1 MAASPFSRRQ
11 WASQSLRVTAKE
23 LSLVSTRSKGNA
35 IAEKFSKYQKA
46 AEEASTEKKKHGIDT
61 LPPSFRKGNLSVLKK
76 RWEQQPAT
84 HDPPP
89 PPTPPSTAPRARPC
103 ARPDP
108 AQSPPGESRSSQ
120 DSAGRPKSP
129 GSALVPGSRFRYPS
143 EGERAGGREEQEDDA
158 AMERKLWRQND
169 GADGESMVAG
179 TTSPGGSVHIEKPS
193 VPLNSL
199 KRLFEKGES
208 TQGKESRD
216 PGKTG
221 ANSSSEDMDLRLR
234 DRGHLE
240 GLSGSGGSSPD
251 KLLEMTSLKDRMA
264 KYQAA
269 VSKQEPLPAG
279 HGTEH
284 GLSEAEL
291 RSHSV
296 DQKENVPP
304 SPLDKQRSP
313 CAEVSQNSRKG
324 SSADSTGEGESRKL
338 SSSVLNQPVSSGPS
352 ETAHP
357 KPVRKFQLPARE
369 TCVSCQKTVY
379 PLERLIANQQIYHNA
394 CFRCSHCNSKLS
406 LSTFA
411 SLHGTVYCKPH
422 FNQLFKAKGNYDE
435 GFGHRP
441 HKELWEARADSEEP
455 EAASEALREERV
467 QPPQETAPPD
477 KRESPLVEE
486 SPLAKV
492 NILAASLETRAQ
504 AVATPER
511 PTSEKPA
518 ETRRLKIAWP
528 PPSDGERGSPVG
540 GVGEGGPVKPFRAKW
555 PPETESGAPPVPSL
569 ERSEISRLRRSSSL
583 KERSRPFTLSPSP
596 APAAAPAP
604 RERLR
609 QQGELESRGTGEK
622 KEEAGERERTAE
634 LESCPAPV
642 PRGAEPERKGTREEE
657 RMQEERVEV
666 TGPEQGV
673 VNGDSSP
680 EEEDEEEDS
689 VTEGEEKPATQ
700 LQGQSEEEEE
710 EVEEEEE
717 RKEEEKE
724 ELQHFSPLPPKR
736 AASPEVLTPEV
747 KHNRS
752 SQDVGFWEGEED
764 GGRVSVEELI
774 KKNRY
779 YDDDDEEEE
788 EERED

>member
-1 MAASPFSRRQ
+1 MASRREMAASPFSRRQ

-208 TQGKESRD
+208 TQGKLFQNQTVSHLILESPLQTFSPAKLLILNGWLLD
-216 PGKTG
+216 SIVAFESKVK
-221 ANSSSEDMDLRLR
+221 
-234 DRGHLE
+234 
-240 GLSGSGGSSPD
+240 SGSGGSSPD

-279 HGTEH
+279 HGDTT
-284 GLSEAEL
+284 LSV
-291 RSHSV
+291 HSV

-304 SPLDKQRSP
+304 SPLDKQRVQQREFPHLLKSWKVHFSMP
-313 CAEVSQNSRKG
+313 GKVIPPALSL
-324 SSADSTGEGESRKL
+324 STRCLGEGESRKL

-604 RERLR
+604 RER
-609 QQGELESRGTGEK
+609 
-622 KEEAGERERTAE
+622 TAE

-666 TGPEQGV
+666 TGPEQ
-673 VNGDSSP
+673 
-680 EEEDEEEDS
+680 
-689 VTEGEEKPATQ
+689 EGEEKPATQ

-779 YDDDDEEEE
+779 YDDDDEEE
-788 EERED
+788 